1 MTGYP
6 ITLVHLHRTR
16 CVVVGGGTVAAR
28 KVERL
33 RAAGARVVVISP
45 TLCEPLEELAA
56 QGEIEP
62 VRRVYRKGD
71 LEGALL
77 VIAATDDPAV
87 NRRVW
92 EEAQARGVLVNV
104 VDDPDRCTFFL
115 PAVVRRGPLTL
126 AVSTDGRCPAL
137 ARHLRQRLEQ
147 EFGPAYGPFVEW
159 LGELRK
165 QVVSALPP
173 ADRRHFWE
181 QLFCSDVL
189 DLLAEGNEAAA
200 RRHTEEILNQIRS
213 GNT

>member
-6 ITLVHLHRTR
+6 ITLVHLHDAR
-16 CVVVGGGTVAAR
+16 CVIVGGGMVAAR
-28 KVERL
+28 KVSGL
-33 RAAGARVVVISP
+33 RAAGARIVVISP
-45 TLCEPLEELAA
+45 TLCEPLEGLAA
-56 QGEIEP
+56 RGEVEAI
-62 VRRVYRKGD
+62 RRAYRTGD

-77 VIAATDDPAV
+77 VIAATDDPTV

-92 EEAQARGVLVNV
+92 EEAQVRGVLINV

-137 ARHLRQRLEQ
+137 ARHLRQRLER

-165 QVVSALPP
+165 RAVSALPP
-173 ADRRHFWE
+173 ADRKAFWAR
-181 QLFCSDVL
+181 LFRSDVL
-189 DLLAEGNEAAA
+189 ALLTAGDEVAA
-200 RRHTEEILNQIRS
+200 RSRAEEVLKQIRS
-213 GNT
+213 GET